1 MGNTKYYLRR
11 HIHYRNGFALHY
23 EWNFK
28 DSCNST
34 ALSLLDPIIAF
45 DTVHHIVP
53 LAELE
58 MS

>member
-1 MGNTKYYLRR
+1 MASLYIMSEILKSV
-11 HIHYRNGFALHY
+11 
-23 EWNFK
+23 